1 MNASVANL
9 NAVFVSDVAVTAFLL
24 IGIILYVRR
33 HLRAL
38 LIELCGTE
46 VRANFWLAL
55 SNVTLLLVPLILA
68 LDYKPEFGPHTTV
81 IFEMATQLKYAL
93 IGFVITLASLA
104 LVLLRFIPRDKNGV
118 SDPLP
123 R

>member
-9 NAVFVSDVAVTAFLL
+9 NAVFLSDVAVTALLL
-24 IGIILYVRR
+24 IGIILYMHR

-38 LIELCGTE
+38 LIELCGTAE
-46 VRANFWLAL
+46 RANFWLAL
-55 SNVTLLLVPLILA
+55 SNVTMLLVPLIFA

-81 IFEMATQLKYAL
+81 LFEMATQLKYAL
-93 IGFVITLASLA
+93 IGLVTTLGLLAFVLF
-104 LVLLRFIPRDKNGV
+104 RFLPRDKGSV
-118 SDPLP
+118 SNPVP